1 MLQLPW
7 PLKEF
12 GMTTSIANLMGD
24 DMIVLNIK
32 KQVCDVLNGFL
43 SFLTKYKK
51 KKTHNML
58 SLMLNPKFKA
68 FKLVYSFIGLK
79 QINAMVKL

>member
-12 GMTTSIANLMGD
+12 GMTTSIANLMED
-24 DMIVLNIK
+24 DMVISNIK
-32 KQVCDVLNGFL
+32 KQVCDVLDGFL

-68 FKLVYSFIGLK
+68 FKLVHSFIGLNK
-79 QINAMVKL
+79 

>member
-1 MLQLPW
+1 MWQLPW
-7 PLKEF
+7 PWKEF
-12 GMTTSIANLMGD
+12 GMTTFIANLMED
-24 DMIVLNIK
+24 DMIVSNIK

-58 SLMLNPKFKA
+58 SLMFKPKL
-68 FKLVYSFIGLK
+68 KL
-79 QINAMVKL
+79 

>member
-1 MLQLPW
+1 M
-7 PLKEF
+7 E
-12 GMTTSIANLMGD
+12 D
-24 DMIVLNIK
+24 DMIVSNIK

-58 SLMLNPKFKA
+58 SLMFKPKL
-68 FKLVYSFIGLK
+68 KL
-79 QINAMVKL
+79 